1 MRLRQS
7 ISQKS
12 GEAAITVRI
21 AQFVHPRNDVIDA
34 AFLRDFPGI
43 EVIKAAD
50 LDGLAT
56 ALDGAAALIT
66 TNSAFTPEF
75 AGTLR
80 GNAGRLKWIQF
91 TTVGIDIADAAGLP
105 PGLWLTN
112 TGDVMQATL
121 ATHAIALMLAVQRGL
136 HRFESARARHHWDRD
151 GLAKYL
157 TVPEGGTMVILGM
170 GRIGQDVARKAK
182 AFGMNVICV
191 TGASAPA
198 NDAIDRVVARERV
211 DEVLPGADVVMVAMP
226 IDDDTRGFLSSALIA
241 LMKPGAIVVNISR
254 GLVVDEAALA
264 EALGAGRLGG
274 AGLDAFGEEPLPAD
288 SPFWGLDNVVMTPH
302 VGGQAGDHNRRK
314 LAEVIHENM
323 GRFLDG
329 KPLLNIVRAPNA

>member
-1 MRLRQS
+1 MLRLRQS
-7 ISQKS
+7 ISKKS

-43 EVIKAAD
+43 EVVKASN

-56 ALDGAAALIT
+56 ALKGAAALIS

-75 AGTLR
+75 AKTVR
-80 GNAGRLKWIQF
+80 DNAGALKWIQF

-136 HRFESARARHHWDRD
+136 HRFESARARRHWDRD
-151 GLAKYL
+151 GLAKHL
-157 TVPEGGTMVILGM
+157 AVPEGGTLVILGM

-191 TGASAPA
+191 TRAPAPA
-198 NDAIDRVVARERV
+198 NDAIDRVVPRERV
-211 DEVLPGADVVMVAMP
+211 DTVLPAADVVMVALP
-226 IDDDTRGFLSSALIA
+226 LDDDTKGFLSAARIA
-241 LMKPGAIVVNISR
+241 LMKPGAIVINISR

-264 EALGAGRLGG
+264 AALAAGQIGG
-274 AGLDAFGEEPLPAD
+274 AGLDAFGEEPLPAA
-288 SPFWGLDNVVMTPH
+288 SPFWALDNVVMTPH

-314 LAEVIHENM
+314 LAEVIHQNV
-323 GRFLDG
+323 RRYVDG
-329 KPLLNIVRAPNA
+329 QPLLNVVRTP

>member
-1 MRLRQS
+1 M
-7 ISQKS
+7 
-12 GEAAITVRI
+12 
-21 AQFVHPRNDVIDA
+21 HPRNDVIDA

-43 EVIKAAD
+43 EVVKASD
-50 LDGLAT
+50 LGELAT
-56 ALDGAAALIT
+56 ALKGAQALIS

-75 AGTLR
+75 AETVR
-80 GNAGRLKWIQF
+80 DNAGALKWIQF

-136 HRFESARARHHWDRD
+136 HRFEGARARHHWDRD
-151 GLAKYL
+151 GLARSL
-157 TVPEGGTMVILGM
+157 TVPEGGTLVILGM

-182 AFGMNVICV
+182 AFGMNVVCV
-191 TGASAPA
+191 TRADAPA
-198 NDAIDRVVARERV
+198 NDAIDRVVVRDQVET
-211 DEVLPGADVVMVAMP
+211 VLPEADVVMVAMP
-226 IDDDTRGFLSSALIA
+226 LDDDTKGFLSAERIA

-264 EALGAGRLGG
+264 AALAAGRLGG

-288 SPFWGLDNVVMTPH
+288 SPFWELDNVVMTPH
-302 VGGQAGDHNRRK
+302 VGGQAGDHHRRK
-314 LAEVIHENM
+314 LAEVIHENLRRFVD
-323 GRFLDG
+323 GR
-329 KPLLNIVRAPNA
+329 PLLNVVRAP